1 MEGWGWRRRWNGGR
15 WLKPPTWMVL
25 RVSSHSFRGGNHG
38 DTGRSVGP
46 GAGCREWQESW
57 AQGIW
62 MAGNPLYSSTQGHS
76 WCHTFLKPIECFPPD
91 FCQYLCLRKML
102 LIITNTPQG
111 GTPANSGVY
120 CAQGK
125 DLGASCT
132 SCSTSPIKS
141 GVPLKTSLLISL
153 PKICFVET
161 CLSRWL

>member
-1 MEGWGWRRRWNGGR
+1 
-15 WLKPPTWMVL
+15 
-25 RVSSHSFRGGNHG
+25 
-38 DTGRSVGP
+38 
-46 GAGCREWQESW
+46 
-57 AQGIW
+57 
-62 MAGNPLYSSTQGHS
+62 
-76 WCHTFLKPIECFPPD
+76 
-91 FCQYLCLRKML
+91 LRKML